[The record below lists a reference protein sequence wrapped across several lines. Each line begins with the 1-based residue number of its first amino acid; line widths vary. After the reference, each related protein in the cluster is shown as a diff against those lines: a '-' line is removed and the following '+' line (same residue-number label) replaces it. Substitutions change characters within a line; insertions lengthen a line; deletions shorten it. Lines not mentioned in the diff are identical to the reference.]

1 MSQTKEDRQI
11 SILKKVITGLMKE
24 QKEREKKK
32 KKTWNLAV
40 SSIKYANSLVDTC
53 LSQSKL
59 YVIWIKQCCKT
70 LKNVKSNGSLGM
82 ALP

>member
-32 KKTWNLAV
+32 KHET
-40 SSIKYANSLVDTC
+40 
-53 LSQSKL
+53 
-59 YVIWIKQCCKT
+59 
-70 LKNVKSNGSLGM
+70 
-82 ALP
+82 

>member
-32 KKTWNLAV
+32 KKHET
-40 SSIKYANSLVDTC
+40 
-53 LSQSKL
+53 
-59 YVIWIKQCCKT
+59 
-70 LKNVKSNGSLGM
+70 
-82 ALP
+82 